1 MMKSLQDPVSVLK
14 GVGPQRVAALATL
27 NIDTI
32 EDLLTYYPTRY
43 DDFTPKDLSTV
54 KDKQKVTVKGKIVPN
69 RYLVGLVI
77 DEIV

>member
-14 GVGPQRVAALATL
+14 GVGPKRVADLATL

-43 DDFTPKDLSTV
+43 DDFTANDLSTV
-54 KDKQKVTVKGKIVPN
+54 KDKQRVTIKERLFLNPYLAGLVTV
-69 RYLVGLVI
+69 
-77 DEIV
+77 EIG